1 MSSVAA
7 ISAKIVDP
15 VGVEMTANFSA
26 VAGHA
31 VTGTRLGKSAK
42 IDRKRNKA
50 FPHGFL
56 PIVDMN
62 STPSGSV
69 FLREL

>member
-1 MSSVAA
+1 
-7 ISAKIVDP
+7 
-15 VGVEMTANFSA
+15 

-31 VTGTRLGKSAK
+31 VTGPRLGKSAK

-69 FLREL
+69 FFKGALECRSFVWCFS